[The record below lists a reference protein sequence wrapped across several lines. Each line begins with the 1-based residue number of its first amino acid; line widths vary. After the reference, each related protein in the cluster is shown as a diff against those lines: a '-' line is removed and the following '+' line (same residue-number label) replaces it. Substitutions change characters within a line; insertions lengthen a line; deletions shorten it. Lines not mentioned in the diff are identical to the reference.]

1 MSFFVIRYFCIFNSR
16 FLSFL
21 SMFKKYGNKHWKKVF
36 SSTVNKVSATEIIF
50 LRNIEQ
56 SIFVEN
62 IEKRFFG
69 NIEKRVF
76 CWKYWKK
83 VFRKYWKALVLPSLL
98 SHCRLLGNIW
108 WLKAELFICSVTA
121 TTITHHGN
129 TSNTTQ
135 ATHQTQQVFKQPP
148 YNKQIYLTQIPVQR
162 KFKIHQHQRH
172 KMQKNSYFQNF
183 EGN

>member
-62 IEKRFFG
+62 IEKKGFSEILKSVGVAEF
-69 NIEKRVF
+69 
-76 CWKYWKK
+76 
-83 VFRKYWKALVLPSLL
+83 ALTLPPPWQHLVAPSRIIHMLCN
-98 SHCRLLGNIW
+98 SHYNYTSWQHI
-108 WLKAELFICSVTA
+108 KHNT
-121 TTITHHGN
+121 GN
-129 TSNTTQ
+129 TSNTTSVQTTPIQQ
-135 ATHQTQQVFKQPP
+135 ADLFNPNPCSK
-148 YNKQIYLTQIPVQR
+148 
-162 KFKIHQHQRH
+162 KI
-172 KMQKNSYFQNF
+172 
-183 EGN
+183 